1 MKLLLNCFCDGPK
14 LLMRFWLFDSALLHM
29 HMCTYTHIYT
39 HTYVCM
45 CVCVVYTCVVCAY
58 PPLFEH
64 RNSAKNEEQF
74 SGSFVFCPSKLPT
87 KVRQFVS
94 SFRSSLEEVYR
105 KLPLAVSL
113 SVDFKVNF

>member
-74 SGSFVFCPSKLPT
+74 SGSFFLPLET
-87 KVRQFVS
+87 ANQSAAVCKQFQKQFRGSLQETSIS
-94 SFRSSLEEVYR
+94 SFAFR
-105 KLPLAVSL
+105 
-113 SVDFKVNF
+113 